1 MSEID
6 GLTAHIQYLTRQLA
20 AVTAERDAL
29 RSQVEALRAS
39 LAAIHCRLKFGHKID
54 SHTISTLI
62 VECETAVPELVG
74 IAIDA

>member
-1 MSEID
+1 MSDIVETLLMQDRLLTTNAANEI
-6 GLTAHIQYLTRQLA
+6 
-20 AVTAERDAL
+20 AEL